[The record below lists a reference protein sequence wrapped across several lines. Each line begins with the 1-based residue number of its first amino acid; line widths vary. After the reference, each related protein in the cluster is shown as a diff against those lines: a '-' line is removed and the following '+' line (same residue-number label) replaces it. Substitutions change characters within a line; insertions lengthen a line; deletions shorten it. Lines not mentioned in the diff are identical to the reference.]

1 MSPQLSVEAFCY
13 IIIMEIQNSPAFTL
27 VDTQPDFIVINKN
40 YNVDFHKGA
49 RGIGLCE
56 RIREQLGLADLYPVH
71 RLDTLTSGLMLFAR
85 NRVAASQFAKM
96 FVTHT
101 IEKYYCAIAGNKPK
115 KKQGT
120 IAGDM
125 VPLRNGMWKLTHA
138 MANPAVTHF
147 FSSGLGN
154 GYRLYIIKIRTG
166 RTHQIRVALK
176 SVGVPILG
184 DTLYNKNVSENQ
196 PDRPYLHSYAM
207 RFSYKESSYSYVNI
221 PDVGIYFTDS
231 TISAVWEKYL
241 QPWNLP
247 WPKNPLSR

>member
-1 MSPQLSVEAFCY
+1 M
-13 IIIMEIQNSPAFTL
+13 QNSTKFIQI
-27 VDTQPDFIVINKN
+27 DSQPDFIIINKN

-49 RGIGLCE
+49 RGVGLCE
-56 RIREQLGLADLYPVH
+56 RIREQPGITDLYPVH
-71 RLDTLTSGLMLFAR
+71 RLDTMTSGLMLFAR
-85 NRVAASQFAKM
+85 NRATASQFAKM
-96 FVTHT
+96 FATHT

-125 VPLRNGMWKLTHA
+125 VPLRNGMWKLTHT
-138 MANPAVTHF
+138 MDNPAITHF

-154 GYRLYIIKIRTG
+154 GFRLYIIKIRTG

-176 SVGVPILG
+176 SLGVPVVG
-184 DTLYNKNVSENQ
+184 DMLYNRDTSQ
-196 PDRPYLHSYAM
+196 GQSDRPCLHSYAM
-207 RFSYKESSYSYVNI
+207 RFTYNDTLYSYVNI
-221 PDVGIYFTDS
+221 PDTGNYFTDN
-231 TISAVWEKYL
+231 TIGTVWEKYR